1 MGRGLFDFI
10 LYIAGSIIMK
20 PGFYKTYCLVIV
32 GVCTLINLFSG
43 GSGSS
48 GSSARGW
55 SSGSSSGS
63 NWGGG
68 GGGHK

>member
-1 MGRGLFDFI
+1 
-10 LYIAGSIIMK
+10 MK
-20 PGFYKTYCLVIV
+20 PGLYKTYCLVIV

-48 GSSARGW
+48 GSGSSARGW
-55 SSGSSSGS
+55 SSGSSYSGG